1 MYLDLN
7 LISFIK
13 RISLWVSFLWLAYIL
28 ANNRYLQETFRIW
41 SFGSTQYTNIVM
53 DLVPY
58 FDRSIYS
65 WFWLHQLIAGEILSE
80 ILFWSLKIRP
90 VVQKLSFSVTV
101 QCTSYV
107 KNWISRAT

>member
-58 FDRSIYS
+58 FDWWNFERDT
-65 WFWLHQLIAGEILSE
+65 F
-80 ILFWSLKIRP
+80 LKFENPPSGSKVIIFCYRP
-90 VVQKLSFSVTV
+90 MYFICQKRDF
-101 QCTSYV
+101 
-107 KNWISRAT
+107 

>member
-90 VVQKLSFSVTV
+90 VVQKL
-101 QCTSYV
+101 
-107 KNWISRAT
+107 